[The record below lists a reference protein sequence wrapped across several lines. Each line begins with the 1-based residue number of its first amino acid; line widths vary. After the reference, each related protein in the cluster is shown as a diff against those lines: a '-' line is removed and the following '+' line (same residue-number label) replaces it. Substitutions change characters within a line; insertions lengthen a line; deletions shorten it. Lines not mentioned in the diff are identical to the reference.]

1 MGKQI
6 CNGICLAS
14 ITPQEFSQLE
24 KKQYFY
30 FMDGKLDR
38 RVTQFTPTLS
48 SGAEIELRPDNYV
61 WALVAR
67 QHI

>member
-6 CNGICLAS
+6 CNWIFWLSLCLKSA
-14 ITPQEFSQLE
+14 LRM
-24 KKQYFY
+24 KKWYFY
-30 FMDGKLDR
+30 FTHSKLDR
-38 RVTQFTPTLS
+38 RVTQLTLTLS
-48 SGAEIELRPDNYV
+48 SGAEIELRSDNYF